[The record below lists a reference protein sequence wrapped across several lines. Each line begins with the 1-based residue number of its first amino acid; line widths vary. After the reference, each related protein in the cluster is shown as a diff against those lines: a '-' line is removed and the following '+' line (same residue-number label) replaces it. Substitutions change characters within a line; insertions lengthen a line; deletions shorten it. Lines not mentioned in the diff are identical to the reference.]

1 MMIFLG
7 IKTMTAAVFMVF
19 ITLLVGILYF
29 RRIRKMIE
37 RKLDLQ
43 YLEEIRKEE
52 PIFNEYLKEDEKGT
66 AKKLKQLEKM
76 KGQYND

>member
-1 MMIFLG
+1 
-7 IKTMTAAVFMVF
+7 
-19 ITLLVGILYF
+19 
-29 RRIRKMIE
+29 MIE

-43 YLEEIRKEE
+43 YLEEARKQVPVFEEYKKEE
-52 PIFNEYLKEDEKGT
+52 ENGT

>member
-1 MMIFLG
+1 
-7 IKTMTAAVFMVF
+7 MTAAVFMVF